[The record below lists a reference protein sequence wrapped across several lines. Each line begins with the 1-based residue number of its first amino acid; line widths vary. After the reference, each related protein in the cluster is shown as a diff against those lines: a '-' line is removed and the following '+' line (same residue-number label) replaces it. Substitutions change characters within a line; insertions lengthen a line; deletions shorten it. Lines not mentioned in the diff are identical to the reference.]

1 MPVCTGLRGRGQ
13 VTGRSDGFSARPAA
27 RAGRRGWLFG
37 SPGCGWCGGR
47 KGARGCRWTELEE
60 GAPGAR
66 CGGEGGLAAGEACGQ
81 GSCAPQ
87 PEPPWPWPPQRVGL
101 PQDGGSR
108 PCPWRCSVPR
118 NARRG
123 VPAQAEHWMWGAPKL
138 GSPRVCGAP
147 TGSRP
152 TAVRGFRRRRRA
164 GAGAAALSPLFPA
177 GPRGGRRRR
186 AARPRSPGDGGGR
199 AGGDAARRG
208 RR

>member
-101 PQDGGSR
+101 PQDGGVEALSLEVQR
-108 PCPWRCSVPR
+108 PPQRPAGSSCPS
-118 NARRG
+118 
-123 VPAQAEHWMWGAPKL
+123 GAL
-138 GSPRVCGAP
+138 DVGSPQARESPG
-147 TGSRP
+147 
-152 TAVRGFRRRRRA
+152 VRSPDWEPADRGPRLP
-164 GAGAAALSPLFPA
+164 AAAA
-177 GPRGGRRRR
+177 
-186 AARPRSPGDGGGR
+186 GGGR
-199 AGGDAARRG
+199 SGGFVSFVPGGAARREAEAG
-208 RR
+208 GSPSVSG